1 MLKILAV
8 LCACVARAPSASTAA
23 AGTAR
28 GSTNVLFIVVDN
40 LRPALGAYGHTEVV
54 TPRIDALAADS
65 TLFSRAFCQEAWC
78 SPSRNSFLTGR
89 TPDETKAYNFR
100 DSFRQSAS
108 GQPGPGA
115 DWTTLPGYFLQH
127 GYYASSSGKVFHP
140 DLPTNF
146 DFPRSWSDQPILQ
159 NKTSCTGTR
168 PFCNETQ
175 HTCETMACQFAP
187 PARNADEDCA
197 ELLISRLNAW
207 KSRPARRPFFLAA
220 GFQGP
225 RLPWS
230 YPSSVVATR
239 YPLRAGNLSVAK
251 LQDSPTGELLEWF
264 RPVEIDQYA
273 DVHVTYNKPMSF
285 ANQQRVRLAYYA
297 AITNVDDQVGRLLD
311 ALEGAGTDVVAN
323 TAVVFTADHAQNL
336 GEANMWSMMNLLE
349 TSLRVPLLIKPAP
362 LDARFAPPRAGL
374 PAVYPHPVEL
384 LDLMPTLAGLAS
396 LPAPPAA
403 WKLPGTDLTSAMM
416 GSGSGANPAI
426 KPLNAA
432 FSQITRCLNCTLAY
446 TNAADSEIAG
456 CVADAVDSSWYVPC
470 ALTPREDFDWMGM
483 SVRTST
489 WRYSIFCRWNGT
501 ELRANW
507 SSCEQAELYNHTHD
521 TSIYDVD
528 DNGEPFN
535 LAGQP
540 SVASLETELRELLE
554 RRFDPSGRTRQIV
567 HGSS

>member
-1 MLKILAV
+1 MELYRLVCLVTWGAV
-8 LCACVARAPSASTAA
+8 LCIAVVPSAPTPVAN
-23 AGTAR
+23 R

-40 LRPALGAYGHTEVV
+40 LRPALGAYGNKEVQ
-54 TPRIDALAADS
+54 TPRIDALAANS

-89 TPDETKAYNFR
+89 APDETKAYNFR

-140 DLPTNF
+140 ELPANF
-146 DFPRSWSDQPILQ
+146 DFPHSWSDQPILQ
-159 NKTSCTGTR
+159 DKASCRGARPACNGTQ
-168 PFCNETQ
+168 PN
-175 HTCETMACQFAP
+175 CETMGCPFAP
-187 PARNADEDCA
+187 PARNADSDCA
-197 ELLISRLNAW
+197 ELLISRLGAW
-207 KSRPARRPFFLAA
+207 KAKASRPPFFLAA

-230 YPSSVVATR
+230 YPASVAAAR
-239 YPLRAGNLSVAK
+239 YPQGSTKLSVAK
-251 LQDSPTGELLEWF
+251 LQDSPRGEFLEWF

-273 DVHVTYNKPMSF
+273 DVHVTHDKPMST
-285 ANQQRVRLAYYA
+285 ASQQRVRLAYYA

-311 ALEGAGTDVVAN
+311 AVEAAGADVYGR
-323 TAVVFTADHAQNL
+323 TAVVFTSDHAQNL

-362 LDARFAPPRAGL
+362 LDARFALPHAGL
-374 PAVYPHPVEL
+374 PPIYPHPVEL
-384 LDLMPTLAGLAS
+384 LDLMPTVAGLAS

-403 WKLPGTDLTSAMM
+403 WKLLGTDLTPALVR
-416 GSGSGANPAI
+416 SGTRGTVL

-446 TNAADSEIAG
+446 TSAADNEITG
-456 CVADAVDSSWYVPC
+456 CVADAVDARWYVPC
-470 ALTPREDFDWMGM
+470 ALTPRQDFDWMGM
-483 SVRTST
+483 SVRTAT
-489 WRYSIFCRWNGT
+489 WRYSLFCRWNGA
-501 ELRANW
+501 ELKANW
-507 SSCEQAELYNHTHD
+507 SSCEQVELYNHTHD
-521 TSIYDVD
+521 TAIYDVD
-528 DNGEPFN
+528 NNGEPFN

-540 SVASLETELRELLE
+540 AVATLERQLRGLLE
-554 RRFDPSGRTRQIV
+554 RRFNPSV
-567 HGSS
+567 SGSSR